1 MKVASL
7 FVNKHQCYR
16 FTCFD
21 GIVLY
26 ILHAYEFLEM
36 LMRFAEP
43 NFLWC
48 LFSLP
53 LFALLFLYAYRRR
66 KKLAAR
72 FVSLTMLPKLAT
84 SASPWRRL
92 AKVVLLLLAIA
103 FLFVALARPQWG
115 RKMEHIERRGLDLVL
130 LQDVSLSMLAED
142 VKPNRLVRSR
152 HEIAAFLE
160 TLSGDRVGL
169 VAFSGEAQ
177 VMVPLTLDYG
187 TVQMMLKELEPGWL
201 MPGTNLENAIRKGM
215 NLFKNSGG
223 AGKYSVMILM
233 SDGEELEAAAV
244 NAAKEAA
251 ELGIRIYTIG
261 VGSREGVPIPV
272 KTRKGD
278 VAYKKD
284 LQGNIVTT
292 HLEEG
297 TLQEIAS
304 VTGGLYFYANPS
316 EFQLQKVLGEIA
328 SLEKKEQS
336 SDRMENYQDR
346 YQLFLGI
353 AALLFLIEAMI
364 SERGRRRKQLNGRFS

>member
-1 MKVASL
+1 
-7 FVNKHQCYR
+7 
-16 FTCFD
+16 
-21 GIVLY
+21 
-26 ILHAYEFLEM
+26 
-36 LMRFAEP
+36 MRFAEP

-48 LFSLP
+48 LFTLP
-53 LFALLFLYAYRRR
+53 LFALLFYYAYRRR

-72 FVSLTMLPKLAT
+72 FVSLSMLPKLST
-84 SASPWRRL
+84 SVSPWRRL
-92 AKVVLLLLAIA
+92 VKVFLLLLALA

-130 LQDVSLSMLAED
+130 VQDISLSMLAED

-152 HEIAAFLE
+152 HEISSFLE
-160 TLSGDRVGL
+160 SLSGDRVGL

-187 TVQMMLKELEPGWL
+187 TVQMMLRELNPGWL

-215 NLFKNSGG
+215 SLFRNSGG

-233 SDGEELEAAAV
+233 SDGEELEDAAV

-251 ELGIRIYTIG
+251 EMGIKIYTIG
-261 VGSREGVPIPV
+261 IGSREGVPIPV
-272 KTRKGD
+272 KSRNGD

-284 LQGNIVTT
+284 VQGNIVTT
-292 HLEEG
+292 RLEEG

-304 VTGGLYFYANPS
+304 VTGALYFYASPG
-316 EFQLQKVLGEIA
+316 EFQLQKVLSEIA
-328 SLEKKEQS
+328 GMEKKEQA

-346 YQLFLGI
+346 YQIFLGL
-353 AALLFLIEAMI
+353 AALLFLIEAVV
-364 SERGRRRKQLNGRFS
+364 SERGRHRKQLAGRFS